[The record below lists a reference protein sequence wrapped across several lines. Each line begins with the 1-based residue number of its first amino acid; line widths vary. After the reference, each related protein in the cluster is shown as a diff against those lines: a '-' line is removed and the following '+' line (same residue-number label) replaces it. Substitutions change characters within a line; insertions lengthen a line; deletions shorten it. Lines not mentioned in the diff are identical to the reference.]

1 MPQFFDR
8 LSVSHWLHRRETVET
23 AQRNHSIVL
32 AIARVQPEC
41 LKIQRW
47 RLEQPQLDLPLARGQ
62 RRDSFQSPRLEL
74 QVSARG

>member
-8 LSVSHWLHRRETVET
+8 LSVTHWLHRRETVET
-23 AQRNHSIVL
+23 AQRNHSVVL

-47 RLEQPQLDLPLARGQ
+47 RLEQSQLELPLAR
-62 RRDSFQSPRLEL
+62 RSAAT
-74 QVSARG
+74 VSSTRGKSCK